1 MPIVSAITFNL
12 SLIFNVVRTIIDLIL
27 VWYVIYVL
35 VSMMRQ
41 NMRTMQLFKGVL
53 LILILKIF
61 TNLLGVL

>member
-35 VSMMRQ
+35 VSMMR
-41 NMRTMQLFKGVL
+41 K
-53 LILILKIF
+53 KK
-61 TNLLGVL
+61 TN